1 MRFVIGHRY
10 FSFSF
15 ACVLRDEKDINA
27 SAAIEDLHVIHVN
40 AAPLCRI

>member
-15 ACVLRDEKDINA
+15 ARVLRDEKDINA
-27 SAAIEDLHVIHVN
+27 SATIEDLHVIHVN
-40 AAPLCRI
+40 AAHLCWI